1 MIISPSILSADFK
14 RLETS
19 IKEVKQ
25 APFLHIDIM
34 DGEFVPNIS
43 FGPMVQAQIRPSFKE
58 QVFDTHLMLK
68 HPQNYVEA
76 FAKAGSDYITF
87 HVEADCNA
95 MELIE
100 KIHSLNVKAG
110 ISIKPGTDVEAIKSY
125 LPYLDLVLVM
135 SVEPGFGGQ
144 SFMDSSLAK
153 IENLKR
159 LKEENNYK
167 YLISVDGGINDKTIK
182 LVSSAGVDVAVV
194 GSYLFKQENKEEEI
208 KKLSL
213 N

>member
-1 MIISPSILSADFK
+1 
-14 RLETS
+14 
-19 IKEVKQ
+19 
-25 APFLHIDIM
+25 
-34 DGEFVPNIS
+34 
-43 FGPMVQAQIRPSFKE
+43 
-58 QVFDTHLMLK
+58 
-68 HPQNYVEA
+68 
-76 FAKAGSDYITF
+76 
-87 HVEADCNA
+87 

-110 ISIKPGTDVEAIKSY
+110 ISIKPGTDVEAIKPY

-153 IENLKR
+153 IASLKK

-194 GSYLFKQENKEEEI
+194 GSYLFKQENKEDEI